1 MGIKVNIPYFLQHLT
16 NGVELAEVNGSTVG
30 ECLKHLVE
38 QFPLIEER
46 LFDEQGKLLIYFNI
60 YVNGESAY
68 PEELAKP
75 VKDGDEL
82 HIAFLIGGG

>member
-1 MGIKVNIPYFLQHLT
+1 MSIKVNIPYFLQHLT
-16 NGVELAEVNGSTVG
+16 NNVEVAEVNGTTVG

-46 LFDEQGKLLIYFNI
+46 LFDEQGKLPIYFNI
-60 YVNGESAY
+60 YVNGESVY
-68 PEELAKP
+68 PEELTKP